1 MAKSLEH
8 PFQVNQ
14 DSCHPLP
21 ASELRQQLSQLAAT
35 IKHSCLHCVDR
46 AIQAVGYFLAG
57 LAPAIAAFQWG
68 ALLFRQERERRI
80 EPFTDLGMQPGIVR
94 FLPGRAAG

>member
-14 DSCHPLP
+14 GSCHPPP

-46 AIQAVGYFLAG
+46 AIQTVGYFLAG
-57 LAPAIAAFQWG
+57 LAPAIAPFQWD

-80 EPFTDLGMQPGIVR
+80 EPFTDLGMQPGVV
-94 FLPGRAAG
+94 